1 VSLQLRRS
9 VRASV
14 FNLRDL
20 SGLCVSFSQPGNGPF
35 SVALFKEHH
44 TEGTK
49 VTKVSL
55 QLRRS
60 VRVSVFNLRD
70 LSGLCVSFSQPG
82 NGPFSVALFK
92 EHHTAGTK
100 VTKVSLQLRRSVRV
114 SVFLPS

>member
-1 VSLQLRRS
+1 MTR
-9 VRASV
+9 
-14 FNLRDL
+14 
-20 SGLCVSFSQPGNGPF
+20 
-35 SVALFKEHH
+35 EHH

-49 VTKVSL
+49 VRKVSL

-92 EHHTAGTK
+92 EHHTEGTK
-100 VTKVSLQLRRSVRV
+100 VSRCTKSEARGNPRGQPFTYDFKIERPVSG
-114 SVFLPS
+114 